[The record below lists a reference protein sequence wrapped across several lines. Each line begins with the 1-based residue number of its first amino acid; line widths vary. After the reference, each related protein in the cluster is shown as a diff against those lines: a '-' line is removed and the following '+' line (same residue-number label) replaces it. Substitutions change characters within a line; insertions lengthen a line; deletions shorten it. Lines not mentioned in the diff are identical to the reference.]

1 MIFDLKGKVAIVTG
15 SSQGIGR
22 AAVEALAKAGA
33 KVVMNKHNN
42 EEILNSVAEEISRDT
57 GATIVPVVA
66 DVTKKEE
73 AQKLIDAA
81 IELGSLDIL
90 VNNAGGLVKRVP
102 IAEFDESH
110 YHQVMD
116 VNLLT
121 TFLMCNLALPHMKAQ
136 GEGSIIN
143 LSSQAAHDGGGA
155 GSAVYSSSKGATT
168 TMTKSLA
175 KEVGPDKIR
184 VNCISPGFI
193 GQTTFH
199 DTFTAQEV
207 HENVKKI
214 VPLRR
219 HGSPEDVANA
229 VLFLASE
236 MSSYI
241 TGQSI
246 EVNGGLLMPA

>member
-1 MIFDLKGKVAIVTG
+1 MMSLDLTGKVAIVTG

-22 AAVEALAKAGA
+22 SAVEALVKAGA

-42 EEILNSVAEEISRDT
+42 EEMLKSVAAEIT
-57 GATIVPVVA
+57 NEFGGTVVPVLA

-73 AQKLIDAA
+73 AQLLIDAA
-81 IELGSLDIL
+81 MELGGIDIL
-90 VNNAGGLVKRVP
+90 VNNAGGLIKRVP
-102 IAEFDESH
+102 VAEFDQEH

-116 VNLLT
+116 VNLLS
-121 TFLMCNLALPHMKAQ
+121 TFLMCNLVLPQMKAQ
-136 GEGSIIN
+136 GGGSIIN

-155 GSAVYSSSKGATT
+155 GSAVYSSSKGATW

-175 KEVGPDKIR
+175 KEVGPEKIR

-193 GQTTFH
+193 GKTTFH

-219 HGSPEDVANA
+219 HGAPEDVANS
-229 VLFLASE
+229 VLFLASD
-236 MSSYI
+236 MSAYI
-241 TGQSI
+241 TGQTI
-246 EVNGGLLMPA
+246 EVNGGLLMF

>member
-1 MIFDLKGKVAIVTG
+1 MKIDLSGKVAIVTG

-22 AAVEALAKAGA
+22 ATVEALVKAGA

-42 EEILNSVAEEISRDT
+42 EQMLKAVAAEITSELGGTV
-57 GATIVPVVA
+57 VPVVA

-81 IELGSLDIL
+81 LELGSVDIL
-90 VNNAGGLVKRVP
+90 VNNAGGLIKRVP
-102 IAEFDESH
+102 IAEFDEEH
-110 YHQVMD
+110 FHQVMD
-116 VNLLT
+116 VNLLS
-121 TFLMCNLALPHMKAQ
+121 TFIMCKLVLPHMKSQ
-136 GEGSIIN
+136 GGGSIIN

-184 VNCISPGFI
+184 ANCISPGFI
-193 GQTTFH
+193 GETTFH

-214 VPLRR
+214 IPLRR
-219 HGSPEDVANA
+219 HGAPEDVANS
-229 VLFLASE
+229 VVFLASE
-236 MSSYI
+236 MSAYI

-246 EVNGGLLMPA
+246 DVNGGLLMP